1 MVDVRAFQTDMET
14 VIKKV
19 DRELERVIKEG
30 LTAAL
35 LEIFREW
42 PAQTYYSMANNR
54 VSIINPIANPRPSER
69 PNEPNAMADDAAIQL
84 ELNLQ
89 TVENLKVQNIDRTPF
104 HISNPVDYASD
115 VGFTPGRG
123 DAIYEMAARTAD
135 ELIQRQLLNRI
146 TFGIGSL

>member
-1 MVDVRAFQTDMET
+1 MVDVSAFKTDMET

-19 DRELERVIKEG
+19 DREFEDAIKEG

-42 PAQTYYSMANNR
+42 PAHTYYSMANNR
-54 VSIINPIANPRPSER
+54 VSIVAPITSPRPAER
-69 PNEPNAMADDAAIQL
+69 PNEVGAMADDAAVQL

-89 TVENLKVQNIDRTPF
+89 SVENLNVKNIDRTPY
-104 HISNPVDYASD
+104 HISNPVEYASD

-123 DAIYEMAARTAD
+123 SEIYEMAAKTAE
-135 ELIQRQLLNRI
+135 ELIKRRLFNRI
-146 TFGIGSL
+146 TFGFGS

>member
-19 DRELERVIKEG
+19 DRELEVTIKEA

-35 LEIFREW
+35 LEIFRNW
-42 PAQTYYSMANNR
+42 PAHTFYSMANNR
-54 VSIINPIANPRPSER
+54 VSIISPIESPRPSER
-69 PNEPNAMADDAAIQL
+69 PSEVNAMADDAAIQL

-89 TVENLKVQNIDRTPF
+89 TVENLKVENIDRTPF

-115 VGFTPGRG
+115 VGFTPGAG
-123 DAIYEMAARTAD
+123 DAIYEMAARTAE
-135 ELIQRQLLNRI
+135 ELIQRKILNRI
-146 TFGIGSL
+146 TFGFGSL